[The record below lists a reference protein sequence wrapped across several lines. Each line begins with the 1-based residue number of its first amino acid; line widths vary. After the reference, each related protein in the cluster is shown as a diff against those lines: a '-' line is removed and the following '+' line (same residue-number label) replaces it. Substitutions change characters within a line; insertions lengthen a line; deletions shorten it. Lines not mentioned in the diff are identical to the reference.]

1 MKHKSTNNFLL
12 ALTALIWGSA
22 FVAQSVG
29 MDYLGPFTFN
39 SIRSVMGG
47 IVLLPVIFILKG
59 QDRKSRKTKTPAG
72 SRKRAADPAAVSAA
86 GKTKYIVLII
96 ISTSPCLSQAALCVN

>member
-47 IVLLPVIFILKG
+47 IVLLPVIFILKRL
-59 QDRKSRKTKTPAG
+59 DRKSGKTKTPAG
-72 SRKRAADPAAVSAA
+72 SRK
-86 GKTKYIVLII
+86 TLII
-96 ISTSPCLSQAALCVN
+96 GGICCGALFHAECACLQVVNLYPPLRLQIV